1 MIHLGIKFN
10 SWQGVKNVKLYSGR
24 QPGIKGLN
32 LWRLRVIRKQTIF
45 PPSVELV
52 AGWGGGA
59 TSLKGLVQKLIYLI
73 SLLNVLFESLHGLW
87 SNDNCTGLCGNWP
100 TLSCWCTPLTGWC
113 RGSER
118 WLWSPETR
126 FLYHSCD
133 SYSISWGWG
142 DEDRSGAGQIRGSSC
157 HIMLC
162 TPSFSQTVVHLAF
175 YRQLDVHCMGGEG
188 REICADK
195 ICQSFRSTAFIII
208 FICLVKKKKNCIE
221 NLVTTTP
228 SLVWEHYQGNELTL
242 DSSGNSHLVISLFS
256 LQSHF
261 IYCRLILGFKEWNWH
276 AWADTFCPP
285 FFNVQEEKDLSN
297 CTL

>member
-1 MIHLGIKFN
+1 MSNFTLAVSLGLKDWTFDGSELLGNRPFSPHLWKL
-10 SWQGVKNVKLYSGR
+10 WQV
-24 QPGIKGLN
+24 
-32 LWRLRVIRKQTIF
+32 
-45 PPSVELV
+45 
-52 AGWGGGA
+52 GGA

-142 DEDRSGAGQIRGSSC
+142 DQDRSGAGQIRGSSC

-195 ICQSFRSTAFIII
+195 ICQSFRLTAFIII
-208 FICLVKKKKNCIE
+208 FICLVKKKKKKLHWKSGDYHSQSSVGTLSGKWAHTWLIR
-221 NLVTTTP
+221 
-228 SLVWEHYQGNELTL
+228 EL
-242 DSSGNSHLVISLFS
+242 SSSHISLQFAEPLHI
-256 LQSHF
+256 LQTNPWLQRVELACMSWYF
-261 IYCRLILGFKEWNWH
+261 L
-276 AWADTFCPP
+276 PP
-285 FFNVQEEKDLSN
+285 FL
-297 CTL
+297 